1 MEITKNNQAGAENTN
16 TLRHIGEVVSDILNS
31 NSPLAEGYR
40 NYQMQGNL
48 DDAVAKAAEDVAKK
62 PMSFIRVESFANYV
76 KYGLQMEQPTELV
89 KHILVEHE
97 TTILFGDTG
106 LGKSTMAMQMAIDV
120 ASTGRKV
127 LFVNFEL
134 SQQQLAKKFP
144 EKQIPDTLFIA
155 NIDYTLM
162 HDVTD
167 QSCILSEIEMLALQH
182 GTEVIIIDNL
192 TNLCINSKEGGEA
205 GNVMLRL
212 ISLRM
217 SHNWSMLILA
227 HVPKRKPSD
236 PLSLNDLAGS
246 KILSNLADNVIGLNK
261 SKLGGDKRYIIQL
274 KYRSFPIELD
284 YANVQELTLRMSD
297 GYLHFEYGEFDEERI
312 HLPRSRD
319 EKAELERDI
328 IKELKQ
334 PNGLSYRDIADKL
347 GTSLSTVAR
356 TAREHGLS
364 RGGKNDNKKPAK
376 K

>member
-1 MEITKNNQAGAENTN
+1 MEISKKQVAGAENMN
-16 TLRHIGEVVSDILNS
+16 APRHIGEVVSDILQS

-40 NYQMQGNL
+40 NHLMQESL
-48 DDAVAKAAEDVAKK
+48 DNAVAKAAEEAAKK
-62 PMSFIRVESFANYV
+62 PISFIRVESFASFV
-76 KYGLQMEQPTELV
+76 KDGLKMEQPTELV

-120 ASTGRKV
+120 AETGKKV

-167 QSCILSEIEMLALQH
+167 QSCILSEIEMLALKY
-182 GTEVIIIDNL
+182 GTEIIIIDNL

-246 KILSNLADNVIGLNK
+246 KILSNLADNVVGLNK
-261 SKLGGDKRYIIQL
+261 SKLGSDKRYIIQL

-284 YANVQELTLRMSD
+284 FQNVQELTLKMSD
-297 GYLHFEYGEFDEERI
+297 GYLHFEYGEFEEERI

-334 PNGLSYRDIADKL
+334 HNGLSYREIADKL
-347 GTSLSTVAR
+347 GTSLGTVQR
-356 TAREHGLS
+356 TAKEHNLS
-364 RGGKNDNKKPAK
+364 RGGKGNSGNTQQK
-376 K
+376 

>member
-1 MEITKNNQAGAENTN
+1 MEITKNSVEGAENMN
-16 TLRHIGEVVSDILNS
+16 APRHIGEVMNVMLQS

-40 NYQMQGNL
+40 NHLTQESL
-48 DDAVAKAAEDVAKK
+48 DNAVAKAAEDVAKK
-62 PMSFIRVESFANYV
+62 PMSFIRVESFASFV
-76 KYGLQMEQPTELV
+76 KDGLLMEQPTELV

-120 ASTGRKV
+120 ASTGKKV

-144 EKQIPDTLFIA
+144 EKDIPGSLLIA

-167 QSCILSEIEMLALQH
+167 QSCILGEIEMLALQH

-217 SHNWSMLILA
+217 THNWTMLILA

-246 KILSNLADNVIGLNK
+246 KILSNLADNVVGLNK
-261 SKLGGDKRYIIQL
+261 SKLGSDKRYIIQL

-347 GTSLSTVAR
+347 GTSGATVAR
-356 TAREHGLS
+356 TAKENGLC
-364 RGGKNDNKKPAK
+364 RGGKSNRKKSAEK
-376 K
+376 